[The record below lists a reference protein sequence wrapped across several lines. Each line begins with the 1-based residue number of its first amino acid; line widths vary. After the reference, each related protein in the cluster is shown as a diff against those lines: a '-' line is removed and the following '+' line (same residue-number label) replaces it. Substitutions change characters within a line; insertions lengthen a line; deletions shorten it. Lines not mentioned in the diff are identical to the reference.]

1 MNEENLQNILQSLT
15 LEELKE
21 LQTSVEKYVQ
31 SISRIELYRKNQKQ
45 WEKEISKKPKP
56 TQKELDLAR
65 NIKLARKISTRKR
78 NTIKGEL
85 LNSHQIKSLS
95 IDDLEFKSGAL
106 EGPYYVRLFF
116 DKTKKRSQDKV
127 MHYLIALIS
136 IAITALLIKSGFYF
150 NLPSISLLSIVPF
163 IISISNI
170 YKGSKFKNIIEYVP
184 KKNLTSVQISNF
196 SRRLKKDYNI
206 EKENADAMNINEKLF
221 LESKKDSFEGM
232 IKIHEQILLEESK
245 KIAEILNV
253 YPSSLNEEDIEELDI
268 AIKPV
273 KQKVIRMSK

>member
-170 YKGSKFKNIIEYVP
+170 YKGSKLKNIIEYVP

-253 YPSSLNEEDIEELDI
+253 YPSSLNEENIEELDI

>member
-1 MNEENLQNILQSLT
+1 MNEENLQIILQSLT

-21 LQTSVEKYVQ
+21 LQASVEKYIK
-31 SISRIELYRKNQKQ
+31 SKDMINLYRDNQRK

-170 YKGSKFKNIIEYVP
+170 YKGSKLKNIIEYVP

>member
-1 MNEENLQNILQSLT
+1 MNQEIENVLQKLN
-15 LEELKE
+15 LEELKK

-45 WEKEISKKPKP
+45 WEKEILKKPKP

-170 YKGSKFKNIIEYVP
+170 YKGSKLKNIIEYVP

-232 IKIHEQILLEESK
+232 IKIHDQILLEESK

>member
-1 MNEENLQNILQSLT
+1 MNEENLQIILQSLT

-21 LQTSVEKYVQ
+21 LQASVEKYIK
-31 SISRIELYRKNQKQ
+31 SKDMINLYRDNQRK

-56 TQKELDLAR
+56 TQKELDIAK

-95 IDDLEFKSGAL
+95 IDDLEFKSSAL

-170 YKGSKFKNIIEYVP
+170 YKGSKLKNIIEYVP

>member
-1 MNEENLQNILQSLT
+1 MNEENLQIILQSLT

-21 LQTSVEKYVQ
+21 LQASVEKYIK
-31 SISRIELYRKNQKQ
+31 SKDMINLYRDNQRK

-56 TQKELDLAR
+56 TQKELDIAK
-65 NIKLARKISTRKR
+65 NIKLARKISNKKR

-85 LNSHQIKSLS
+85 LNHHQIKKLS
-95 IDDLEFKSGAL
+95 IDDIEFRPNGL
-106 EGPYYVRLFF
+106 EGSYYARMFF

-163 IISISNI
+163 IVSISNI
-170 YKGSKFKNIIEYVP
+170 YKGSKLKNIIEYVP

-232 IKIHEQILLEESK
+232 IKIHDQILLEESK

-253 YPSSLNEEDIEELDI
+253 YPSSLNEDNIEELDI

>member
-1 MNEENLQNILQSLT
+1 MNEENLQIILQSLT

-21 LQTSVEKYVQ
+21 LQASVEKYIK
-31 SISRIELYRKNQKQ
+31 SKDMINLYRDNQRK
-45 WEKEISKKPKP
+45 WEKEILKKPKP

-163 IISISNI
+163 IVSISNI
-170 YKGSKFKNIIEYVP
+170 YKGSKLKNIIEYVP

-232 IKIHEQILLEESK
+232 IKIHDQILLEESK

>member
-1 MNEENLQNILQSLT
+1 MNQEIENVLQKLN
-15 LEELKE
+15 LEELKK

-95 IDDLEFKSGAL
+95 IDDIEFRPNGL
-106 EGPYYVRLFF
+106 EGSYYVRLFF

-170 YKGSKFKNIIEYVP
+170 YKGSKLKNIIEYVP

>member
-1 MNEENLQNILQSLT
+1 MNEENLQIILQSLT

-21 LQTSVEKYVQ
+21 LQASVEKYIK
-31 SISRIELYRKNQKQ
+31 SKDMINLYRDNQRK

-85 LNSHQIKSLS
+85 LNSHQIKKLS
-95 IDDLEFKSGAL
+95 IDDIEFRPNGL
-106 EGPYYVRLFF
+106 EGSYYARMFF

-170 YKGSKFKNIIEYVP
+170 YKGSKLKNIIEYVP

>member
-1 MNEENLQNILQSLT
+1 MNQEIENVLQKLN
-15 LEELKE
+15 LEELKK

-95 IDDLEFKSGAL
+95 IDDLEFKSSAL

-170 YKGSKFKNIIEYVP
+170 YKGSKLKNIIEYVP

>member
-1 MNEENLQNILQSLT
+1 MNEENLQIILQSLT

-21 LQTSVEKYVQ
+21 LQASVEKYIK
-31 SISRIELYRKNQKQ
+31 SKDMINLYRDNQRK

-56 TQKELDLAR
+56 TQKELDIAK

-95 IDDLEFKSGAL
+95 IDDIEFRPNGL
-106 EGPYYVRLFF
+106 EGSYYVRLFF

-163 IISISNI
+163 IVSISNI
-170 YKGSKFKNIIEYVP
+170 YKGSKLKNIIEYVP

-232 IKIHEQILLEESK
+232 IKIHDQILLEESK

-253 YPSSLNEEDIEELDI
+253 YPSSLNEDNIEELDI

>member
-1 MNEENLQNILQSLT
+1 MNQEIENVLQKLN
-15 LEELKE
+15 LEELKK

-45 WEKEISKKPKP
+45 WEKEILKKPKP

-170 YKGSKFKNIIEYVP
+170 YKGSKLKNIIEYVP

-206 EKENADAMNINEKLF
+206 EKENADAMDINEKLF

>member
-1 MNEENLQNILQSLT
+1 
-15 LEELKE
+15 
-21 LQTSVEKYVQ
+21 
-31 SISRIELYRKNQKQ
+31 
-45 WEKEISKKPKP
+45 
-56 TQKELDLAR
+56 
-65 NIKLARKISTRKR
+65 
-78 NTIKGEL
+78 
-85 LNSHQIKSLS
+85 
-95 IDDLEFKSGAL
+95 
-106 EGPYYVRLFF
+106 
-116 DKTKKRSQDKV
+116 

-170 YKGSKFKNIIEYVP
+170 YKGSKLKNIIEYVP

>member
-1 MNEENLQNILQSLT
+1 MNEENLQIILQSLT

-21 LQTSVEKYVQ
+21 LQASVEKYIK
-31 SISRIELYRKNQKQ
+31 SKDMINLYRDNQRK

-56 TQKELDLAR
+56 TQKELDIAK
-65 NIKLARKISTRKR
+65 NIKLARKISNKKR

-85 LNSHQIKSLS
+85 LNHQQIKKLS
-95 IDDLEFKSGAL
+95 IDDIEFRPNGL
-106 EGPYYVRLFF
+106 EGSYYARMFF

-163 IISISNI
+163 IVSISNI
-170 YKGSKFKNIIEYVP
+170 YKGSKLKNIIEYVP

-232 IKIHEQILLEESK
+232 IKIHDQILLEESK

-253 YPSSLNEEDIEELDI
+253 YPSSLNEDNIEELDI

>member
-1 MNEENLQNILQSLT
+1 MNQEIENVLQKLN
-15 LEELKE
+15 LEELKK

-45 WEKEISKKPKP
+45 WEKEILKKPKP

-170 YKGSKFKNIIEYVP
+170 YKGSKLKNIIEYVP

>member
-1 MNEENLQNILQSLT
+1 MNEENLQIILQSLT

-21 LQTSVEKYVQ
+21 LQASVEKYVQ

-136 IAITALLIKSGFYF
+136 IAVTALLIKSGFYF

-170 YKGSKFKNIIEYVP
+170 YKGSKLKNIIEYVP

>member
-1 MNEENLQNILQSLT
+1 MNQEIEKVLQKLN
-15 LEELKE
+15 LEELKK

-170 YKGSKFKNIIEYVP
+170 YKGSKLKNIIEYVP

>member
-1 MNEENLQNILQSLT
+1 MSEEIEKILQKLN

-65 NIKLARKISTRKR
+65 NIKLARQISTRKR

-95 IDDLEFKSGAL
+95 IDDIEFKSGAL

-116 DKTKKRSQDKV
+116 DKTKNRSQDKV
-127 MHYLIALIS
+127 MHYLIALICML
-136 IAITALLIKSGFYF
+136 ITALLIKSGFYF
-150 NLPSISLLSIVPF
+150 NLPSAGLLSIISF
-163 IISISNI
+163 IVSISNI

-184 KKNLTSVQISNF
+184 KKNLTSTQISNF
-196 SRRLKKDYNI
+196 SRRLKKDYKI
-206 EKENADAMNINEKLF
+206 EKEKADAMNINEKLF

-245 KIAEILNV
+245 KIAEILNI
-253 YPSSLNEEDIEELDI
+253 YPSSLNEDEIEKLDI

>member
-1 MNEENLQNILQSLT
+1 MNEENLQIILQSLT

-21 LQTSVEKYVQ
+21 LQASVEKYIK
-31 SISRIELYRKNQKQ
+31 SKDMINLYRDNQRK

-56 TQKELDLAR
+56 TQKELDIAK

-95 IDDLEFKSGAL
+95 IDDIEFRPNGL
-106 EGPYYVRLFF
+106 EGSYYARMFF

-163 IISISNI
+163 IVSISNI
-170 YKGSKFKNIIEYVP
+170 YKGSKLKNIIEYVP

-232 IKIHEQILLEESK
+232 IKIHDQILLEESK

-253 YPSSLNEEDIEELDI
+253 YPSSLNEDNIEELDI

>member
-1 MNEENLQNILQSLT
+1 MNQEIEKVLQKLN
-15 LEELKE
+15 LEELKK

-163 IISISNI
+163 IVSISNI
-170 YKGSKFKNIIEYVP
+170 YKGSKLKNIIEYVP

>member
-1 MNEENLQNILQSLT
+1 MNEENLQIILQSLT

-21 LQTSVEKYVQ
+21 LQASVEKYIK
-31 SISRIELYRKNQKQ
+31 SKDMINLYRDNQRK

-56 TQKELDLAR
+56 TQKELDIAK

-170 YKGSKFKNIIEYVP
+170 YKGSKLKNIIEYVP

>member
-1 MNEENLQNILQSLT
+1 MNQEIENVLQKLN
-15 LEELKE
+15 LEELKK

-95 IDDLEFKSGAL
+95 IDDLEFKSSAL

-163 IISISNI
+163 IVSISNI
-170 YKGSKFKNIIEYVP
+170 YKGSKLKNIIEYVP

>member
-1 MNEENLQNILQSLT
+1 MNQEIENVLQKLN
-15 LEELKE
+15 LEELKK

-65 NIKLARKISTRKR
+65 NIKLARQISTRKR

-170 YKGSKFKNIIEYVP
+170 YKGSKLKNIIEYVP

>member
-1 MNEENLQNILQSLT
+1 MNQEIENVLQKLN
-15 LEELKE
+15 LEELKKLE
-21 LQTSVEKYVQ
+21 TSVEKYVQ

-170 YKGSKFKNIIEYVP
+170 YKGSKLKNIIEYVP

>member
-1 MNEENLQNILQSLT
+1 MNQEIENVLQKLN
-15 LEELKE
+15 LEELKK

-163 IISISNI
+163 IVSISNI
-170 YKGSKFKNIIEYVP
+170 YKGSKLKNIIEYVP

>member
-1 MNEENLQNILQSLT
+1 MNEENLQIILQSLT

-21 LQTSVEKYVQ
+21 LQASVEKYVQ

-45 WEKEISKKPKP
+45 WEKEILKKPKP

-170 YKGSKFKNIIEYVP
+170 YKGSKLKNIIEYVP

>member
-1 MNEENLQNILQSLT
+1 MNQEIENVLQKLN
-15 LEELKE
+15 LEELKK

-95 IDDLEFKSGAL
+95 IDDLEFKSSAL

-170 YKGSKFKNIIEYVP
+170 YKGSKLKNIIEYVP

-253 YPSSLNEEDIEELDI
+253 YPSSLNEDNIEELDI

>member
-1 MNEENLQNILQSLT
+1 MSEEIEKILQKLN

-65 NIKLARKISTRKR
+65 NIKLARQISTRKR

-95 IDDLEFKSGAL
+95 IDDIEFKSGAL

-116 DKTKKRSQDKV
+116 DKTKNRSQDKV
-127 MHYLIALIS
+127 MHYLIALICML
-136 IAITALLIKSGFYF
+136 ITALLIKSGFYF
-150 NLPSISLLSIVPF
+150 NLPSAGLLSIISF
-163 IISISNI
+163 IVSISNI

-184 KKNLTSVQISNF
+184 KKNLTSTQISNF
-196 SRRLKKDYNI
+196 SRRLKKDYKI
-206 EKENADAMNINEKLF
+206 EKEKADAMNINEKLF

-245 KIAEILNV
+245 KIAEILNI

-273 KQKVIRMSK
+273 